1 MCKYVCKWFDVNHV
15 CHVCHIAECV
25 SDRERKK
32 QRKENG
38 GGMLVQH
45 SINLPPTYQDIKQPF
60 LLYYQQYLLYEH
72 DTHLYSQYK
81 YKKVPCAVRIV
92 LLALYHVWLLIFI
105 NIDTELFI
113 LGFGFPALV

>member
-60 LLYYQQYLLYEH
+60 LLYYQQYLLYEN

-81 YKKVPCAVRIV
+81 YKKVPCAVRIFKNFQQ
-92 LLALYHVWLLIFI
+92 LKSEFYQH
-105 NIDTELFI
+105 
-113 LGFGFPALV
+113 